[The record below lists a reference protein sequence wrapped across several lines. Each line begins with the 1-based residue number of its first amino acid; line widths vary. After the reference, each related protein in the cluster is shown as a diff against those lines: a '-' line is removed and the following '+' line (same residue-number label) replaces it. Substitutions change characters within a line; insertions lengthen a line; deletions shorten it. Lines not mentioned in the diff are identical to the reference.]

1 MSALG
6 LDRTEAGP
14 PHGGLTFGGGN
25 TMAKL
30 DIDDG
35 LYDDEVPKIYVLSDS
50 RGETANTVVLAAA
63 AQFGKDSV
71 EIERLSNVTDVQTV
85 RDFFDKNYE
94 PNRPTAVFH
103 TFANGVLRREIRR
116 ELDRRGI
123 PSIDLLG
130 PAVTVLS
137 TLTGEEPTHAIGA
150 TYGK

>member
-1 MSALG
+1 
-6 LDRTEAGP
+6 
-14 PHGGLTFGGGN
+14 
-25 TMAKL
+25 MAKL

-35 LYDDEVPKIYVLSDS
+35 LYGDEVPKIYVLSDS

>member
-1 MSALG
+1 
-6 LDRTEAGP
+6 
-14 PHGGLTFGGGN
+14 
-25 TMAKL
+25 MAKL

-103 TFANGVLRREIRR
+103 TFARSVASSTAGASR
-116 ELDRRGI
+116 
-123 PSIDLLG
+123 PSICSGL
-130 PAVTVLS
+130 P
-137 TLTGEEPTHAIGA
+137 
-150 TYGK
+150 

>member
-1 MSALG
+1 
-6 LDRTEAGP
+6 
-14 PHGGLTFGGGN
+14 
-25 TMAKL
+25 MAKL

-150 TYGK
+150 IYGK

>member
-1 MSALG
+1 
-6 LDRTEAGP
+6 
-14 PHGGLTFGGGN
+14 
-25 TMAKL
+25 MAKL

-103 TFANGVLRREIRR
+103 TFANGVLRRAIRR

>member
-1 MSALG
+1 MACTTTRSRRSTSFPIPAARP
-6 LDRTEAGP
+6 RTP
-14 PHGGLTFGGGN
+14 
-25 TMAKL
+25 
-30 DIDDG
+30 
-35 LYDDEVPKIYVLSDS
+35 
-50 RGETANTVVLAAA
+50 
-63 AQFGKDSV
+63 SV

>member
-1 MSALG
+1 
-6 LDRTEAGP
+6 
-14 PHGGLTFGGGN
+14 
-25 TMAKL
+25 MAKL

-50 RGETANTVVLAAA
+50 CGETANTVVLAAA

-103 TFANGVLRREIRR
+103 TFANDVLRREIRR

>member
-1 MSALG
+1 
-6 LDRTEAGP
+6 
-14 PHGGLTFGGGN
+14 
-25 TMAKL
+25 MAKL

-150 TYGK
+150 TYGE

>member
-1 MSALG
+1 M
-6 LDRTEAGP
+6 
-14 PHGGLTFGGGN
+14 
-25 TMAKL
+25 
-30 DIDDG
+30 
-35 LYDDEVPKIYVLSDS
+35 
-50 RGETANTVVLAAA
+50 
-63 AQFGKDSV
+63 
-71 EIERLSNVTDVQTV
+71 
-85 RDFFDKNYE
+85 
-94 PNRPTAVFH
+94 FH